1 MKNIKFYK
9 KNVNFNIFFYL
20 YDILNVMDKE
30 VYYMEDLLMKV
41 NSLEDSR
48 QQWKV
53 KHNLVDILIIVML
66 SILTGH
72 NDFEEMII
80 FAEARV
86 KILRKYIK
94 LENGIPHKDTLK
106 RVIAIID
113 PNQLNLVFYSWLAN
127 IINKKNH
134 VFLDEINK
142 IIAFDGKT
150 ICGSDDIYNRALHIL
165 TAFDTENELVLGQ
178 LPVDEKTNEITV
190 MPELIKL
197 LDLED
202 CVVTADALNCQYEIA
217 NAIVEKK
224 GNYVLALKGN
234 KGDLYEDVKDY
245 FDDKAVEQIIA
256 KNELYRKTIEKAHS
270 QIEIRE
276 YFLILDIDYIKKNK
290 GNNYNKLTSIGMVRK
305 TIENLNS
312 GKITTEFRYY
322 INSIY
327 DIDLFAKVVRREW
340 GIENNLHWHLDY
352 TLKEDNSTIID
363 KKVAYNLN
371 IIRKSVLSILKIID
385 IGKKYSLKN
394 KIHYINDNFDNFFP
408 TIIEQLSNQV

>member
-1 MKNIKFYK
+1 MA
-9 KNVNFNIFFYL
+9 
-20 YDILNVMDKE
+20 
-30 VYYMEDLLMKV
+30 DLLMKV
-41 NSLEDSR
+41 NSLQDSR

-72 NDFEEMII
+72 NDFEEMVI

-86 KILRKYIK
+86 EILRKYIK
-94 LENGIPHKDTLK
+94 LENVIPHKDTLK
-106 RVIAIID
+106 RVVAIID

-142 IIAFDGKT
+142 IVAFDGKT
-150 ICGSDDIYNRALHIL
+150 VCGSDNIYNQALHIL

-178 LPVDEKTNEITV
+178 LPVDVKTNEITV
-190 MPELIKL
+190 MPELVKL

-202 CVVTADALNCQYEIA
+202 CVVTADAMNCQYEIA
-217 NAIVEKK
+217 NAIIEKK

-245 FDDKAVEQIIA
+245 FDKKTIEQIIA
-256 KNELYRKTIEKAHS
+256 KNELYIKTIEKAHS
-270 QIEIRE
+270 QIETRE

-290 GNNYNKLTSIGMVRK
+290 GNKYKKLTSIGLVRK
-305 TIENLNS
+305 TIENLNTN
-312 GKITTEFRYY
+312 KITTEIRYY

-327 DIDLFAKVVRREW
+327 DIDLFAKTVRKEW
-340 GIENNLHWHLDY
+340 CIENNLHWHLDY
-352 TLKEDNSTIID
+352 TLKEDHSTIID
-363 KKVAYNLN
+363 KKVAFNLN
-371 IIRKSVLSILKIID
+371 IIRKSILSILKVID
-385 IGKKYSLKN
+385 VGKKYSLKN
-394 KIHYINDNFDNFFP
+394 KIHYINDNFESFFP
-408 TIIEQLSNQV
+408 KIIEQLSSQASSEI

>member
-1 MKNIKFYK
+1 
-9 KNVNFNIFFYL
+9 
-20 YDILNVMDKE
+20 
-30 VYYMEDLLMKV
+30 MKV

-72 NDFEEMII
+72 NDFEEMVI

-86 KILRKYIK
+86 EILRKYIK

-106 RVIAIID
+106 RVIAIIE

-142 IIAFDGKT
+142 IVAFDGKT
-150 ICGSDDIYNRALHIL
+150 VCGSDNIYNQALHIL

-178 LPVDEKTNEITV
+178 LPVDVKTNEITV
-190 MPELIKL
+190 MPELVKL

-202 CVVTADALNCQYEIA
+202 CVVTADAMNCQYEIA
-217 NAIVEKK
+217 NAIIEKK

-245 FDDKAVEQIIA
+245 FDEKTIEQIIA
-256 KNELYRKTIEKAHS
+256 KNELYIKTIEKAHS
-270 QIEIRE
+270 QIETRE

-290 GNNYNKLTSIGMVRK
+290 GNKYKKLTSIGLVRK
-305 TIENLNS
+305 TIENLNTN
-312 GKITTEFRYY
+312 KITTEIRYY

-327 DIDLFAKVVRREW
+327 DIDLFAKTVRKEW
-340 GIENNLHWHLDY
+340 CIENNLHWHLDY
-352 TLKEDNSTIID
+352 TLKEDYSTIID
-363 KKVAYNLN
+363 KKVAFNLN
-371 IIRKSVLSILKIID
+371 IIRKSILSILKVID
-385 IGKKYSLKN
+385 VGKKYSLKN
-394 KIHYINDNFDNFFP
+394 KIHYINDNFESFFP
-408 TIIEQLSNQV
+408 KIIEQLSSQASSEN